1 MIFRNCLAVGRGRK
15 AWQWAAGWDSCKVL
29 SSPPPR
35 LSSHRLCPGLTS
47 VAPNWS
53 PPWSQLVATDM
64 SRLGPGSEEAG
75 APGPSCSTSPASP
88 HASIPAAFMPKD
100 LWNFPHVKCFVHLL
114 SEESRDPL
122 KAGVSSIPTLQMRK
136 TTRGPGESFDLA
148 TQT

>member
-1 MIFRNCLAVGRGRK
+1 
-15 AWQWAAGWDSCKVL
+15 
-29 SSPPPR
+29 
-35 LSSHRLCPGLTS
+35 
-47 VAPNWS
+47 
-53 PPWSQLVATDM
+53 
-64 SRLGPGSEEAG
+64 
-75 APGPSCSTSPASP
+75 
-88 HASIPAAFMPKD
+88 MPKD